1 MKQRL
6 VHARFIGDLLHPRAV
21 RAAQEKDFVRGVE
34 DPLAAPVV
42 RPFVVPAFTAWFN
55 HVVKVRFDHGGSSRP
70 VFGRR
75 IGVTCPAQARFA
87 IRSAA
92 MIRQITVLGT
102 GTMGRGIAYLAAVAG
117 YETVMFD
124 VETTALDAAKTSIEA
139 ILRKGVDKGKLDPST
154 AISAFGKLQL
164 IAELE
169 PAVSGA
175 DLIIEAV
182 PEILDLKIDLFAQA
196 DLFCG
201 PDTILASNT
210 SSISI
215 SKLAANVERRD
226 RFVGMHFFNP
236 PHAMKLIE
244 IVRGERT
251 SDETIEQTREVAE
264 KMDKTPIIVRDW
276 PGFAT
281 SRLGVAIG
289 LEAIRMFEEG
299 VASAEDID
307 RAMELGYNHPM
318 GPLRLTDLV
327 GLDVRLGI
335 AEYLSSTLGPR
346 FEPPQLLRD
355 MVAEGKL
362 GKKSGEG
369 FYRWPAE

>member
-1 MKQRL
+1 
-6 VHARFIGDLLHPRAV
+6 
-21 RAAQEKDFVRGVE
+21 
-34 DPLAAPVV
+34 
-42 RPFVVPAFTAWFN
+42 
-55 HVVKVRFDHGGSSRP
+55 
-70 VFGRR
+70 
-75 IGVTCPAQARFA
+75 
-87 IRSAA
+87 
-92 MIRQITVLGT
+92 MIRQITILGT

-117 YETVMFD
+117 YDAVLFD
-124 VETTALDAAKTSIEA
+124 VDQEALDAAKASIDS
-139 ILRKGVDKGKLDPST
+139 ILRKAVEKGKLD
-154 AISAFGKLQL
+154 AAAASAAGERVQL
-164 IAELE
+164 VPDLE

-175 DLIIEAV
+175 DLLIEAV
-182 PEILDLKIDLFAQA
+182 PESYELKTELFGQA

-215 SKLAANVERRD
+215 SKLASNIERRD

-236 PHAMKLIE
+236 PHLMKLIE
-244 IVRGERT
+244 VVRGERT
-251 SDETIEQTREVAE
+251 SDLTVGQVSEVAVR
-264 KMDKTPIIVRDW
+264 MGKTPIVVRDS

-289 LEAIRMFEEG
+289 LEAIRMLEEG

-335 AEYLSSTLGPR
+335 AEYLSSTLGSR
-346 FEPPQLLRD
+346 FDPPQLLRD
-355 MVAEGKL
+355 LVAQGKL
-362 GKKSGEG
+362 GKKTGEG
-369 FYRWPAE
+369 FYRWNE

>member
-1 MKQRL
+1 M
-6 VHARFIGDLLHPRAV
+6 G
-21 RAAQEKDFVRGVE
+21 
-34 DPLAAPVV
+34 
-42 RPFVVPAFTAWFN
+42 
-55 HVVKVRFDHGGSSRP
+55 
-70 VFGRR
+70 
-75 IGVTCPAQARFA
+75 
-87 IRSAA
+87 
-92 MIRQITVLGT
+92 IRQITVLGT
-102 GTMGRGIAYLAAVAG
+102 GTMGRGIAYLSAVAG
-117 YETVMFD
+117 FETVLFD
-124 VETTALDAAKTSIEA
+124 VEQSALDAAGTAIES
-139 ILRKGVDKGKLDPST
+139 ILRKGVEKSKITGDAAKEAL
-154 AISAFGKLQL
+154 ARVQL
-164 IAELE
+164 VPELE

-182 PEILDLKIDLFAQA
+182 PENYELKTDLFSQA
-196 DLFCG
+196 DIFCG

-215 SKLAANVERRD
+215 TKLAGNVERRD
-226 RFVGMHFFNP
+226 RFIGMHFFNP
-236 PHAMKLIE
+236 PHLMKLIE
-244 IVRGERT
+244 IVRGDRT
-251 SDETIEQTREVAE
+251 SDETVEQVRAIAE
-264 KMDKTPIIVRDW
+264 KMGKTPIIVRDS

-289 LEAIRMFEEG
+289 LEAIRMLEEG

-335 AEYLSSTLGPR
+335 AEYLASTLGAR

-355 MVAEGKL
+355 MVAQGKL

-369 FYRWPAE
+369 FYQWPE

>member
-1 MKQRL
+1 
-6 VHARFIGDLLHPRAV
+6 
-21 RAAQEKDFVRGVE
+21 
-34 DPLAAPVV
+34 
-42 RPFVVPAFTAWFN
+42 
-55 HVVKVRFDHGGSSRP
+55 
-70 VFGRR
+70 
-75 IGVTCPAQARFA
+75 
-87 IRSAA
+87 
-92 MIRQITVLGT
+92 MIRQISVLGT
-102 GTMGRGIAYLAAVAG
+102 GTMGRGIAYLSAVAG

-124 VETTALDAAKTSIEA
+124 AEAGALDGARTAVES
-139 ILRKGVDKGKLDPST
+139 ILRKGVEKGKV
-154 AISAFGKLQL
+154 AESAASDALGRLHL
-164 IAELE
+164 VPELE
-169 PAVSGA
+169 PAVSDA

-182 PEILDLKIDLFAQA
+182 PESFELKKDLFAQA
-196 DLFCG
+196 DLFCSEQ
-201 PDTILASNT
+201 TILASNT

-215 SKLAANVERRD
+215 SQLAGNVERREQ
-226 RFVGMHFFNP
+226 FVGMHFFNP
-236 PHAMKLIE
+236 PHLMKLIE

-251 SDETIEQTREVAE
+251 SDDTVDVVRAVAE
-264 KMDKTPIIVRDW
+264 KMGKTPIVVRDS

-289 LEAIRMFEEG
+289 LEAIRMLEEG

-335 AEYLSSTLGPR
+335 AEYLASTLGPR

-355 MVAEGKL
+355 LVSEGKL
-362 GKKSGEG
+362 GRKSGQG

>member
-1 MKQRL
+1 
-6 VHARFIGDLLHPRAV
+6 
-21 RAAQEKDFVRGVE
+21 
-34 DPLAAPVV
+34 
-42 RPFVVPAFTAWFN
+42 
-55 HVVKVRFDHGGSSRP
+55 
-70 VFGRR
+70 
-75 IGVTCPAQARFA
+75 
-87 IRSAA
+87 
-92 MIRQITVLGT
+92 MIRQISILGT
-102 GTMGRGIAYLAAVAG
+102 GTMGRGIAYLSAVAG
-117 YETVMFD
+117 YDTVLFD
-124 VETTALDAAKTSIEA
+124 AEASALDGARTAIES
-139 ILRKGVDKGKLDPST
+139 ILRKGVEKGKIEQGAATDAL
-154 AISAFGKLQL
+154 ARLQL
-164 IAELE
+164 IPELE

-182 PEILDLKIDLFAQA
+182 PENLDLKKDLFAQA
-196 DLFCG
+196 DLFCSEE
-201 PDTILASNT
+201 TILASNT

-215 SKLAANVERRD
+215 SQLASNTERREQ
-226 RFVGMHFFNP
+226 FVGMHFFNP
-236 PHAMKLIE
+236 PHLMKLIE

-251 SDETIEQTREVAE
+251 SDATIDVVRAVAE
-264 KMDKTPIIVRDW
+264 KMGKTPIIVRDS

-289 LEAIRMFEEG
+289 LEAIRMLEEG

-335 AEYLSSTLGPR
+335 AEYLASTLGPR

-355 MVAEGKL
+355 LVSQGNL
-362 GKKSGEG
+362 GRKSGQG